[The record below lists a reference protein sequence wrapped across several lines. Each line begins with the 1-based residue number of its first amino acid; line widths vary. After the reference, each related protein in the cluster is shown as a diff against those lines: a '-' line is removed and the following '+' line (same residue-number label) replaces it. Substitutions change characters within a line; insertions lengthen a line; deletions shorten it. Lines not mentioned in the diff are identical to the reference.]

1 MFLSIPVY
9 LKLFFNRWN
18 VAGAEHTP
26 LAYSK
31 IQNDLPVSKSLFF
44 CRSTTYLMKPASLIS
59 GIISV
64 FPIALKISLM
74 SGSANHVLVPH
85 SNDGQLIIAIFPSWI
100 RLPYSAI

>member
-1 MFLSIPVY
+1 
-9 LKLFFNRWN
+9 
-18 VAGAEHTP
+18 
-26 LAYSK
+26 
-31 IQNDLPVSKSLFF
+31 
-44 CRSTTYLMKPASLIS
+44 MKHASLIS